1 MAPNAKPADSDGIEP
16 AIKRLFR
23 ELINVKIEHFADA
36 MDQMGIRS
44 TAGYSFRQYW
54 FCPKCQIQIKWRNF
68 FYYAVSE
75 HNAIRGCE
83 RITLFG
89 NNVVHLLIC
98 YLL

>member
-44 TAGYSFRQYW
+44 TAGYSFRQY
-54 FCPKCQIQIKWRNF
+54 
-68 FYYAVSE
+68 
-75 HNAIRGCE
+75 
-83 RITLFG
+83 
-89 NNVVHLLIC
+89 
-98 YLL
+98 